1 VIGDGPSP
9 RRHLHRAALAAR
21 DGCRMAEAADMAV
34 AAFAATTGDAAE
46 MRTELAIL
54 AATLL
59 RQDGRAA
66 QAAGLLEQA
75 IESQPGRA
83 ELWNH
88 LGLARRA
95 ACRPGP
101 ALDAF
106 RRAAQL
112 DPDNPWAETNMAFS
126 LLRDP
131 ADPVASFAELA
142 EQGGRDGVG
151 LGLFCDRFPHTYGF
165 LLQQFQTYLRHFP
178 DCRAYSFGRKVLEPY
193 DRGQFG
199 AAMAAWAPC
208 FPALAPRVHQLVPVL
223 DDAPARARL
232 ARPRV
237 AQGRFHRPALAHN
250 IFAMNADLF
259 RPLYEELAIP
269 FTFTLNPGG
278 GFRLD
283 DPYSDDRLARVFASP
298 MFRHVIV
305 TYQLTRD
312 YIQDRFKVP
321 DHRVTLLPGTIV
333 VESLLMAHRRPKRR
347 FGVDKDSLDVCF
359 GGLRYTP
366 TGTDKG
372 YDRFVAAAH
381 VLARRFPRLRF
392 HVFGDYGPHVI
403 DVSAIADRVVFHGPR
418 DQTWLAAFYADMDA
432 IVSPNMPDQITRGA
446 FDGFPVTTCIEAAM
460 CGVALFATDPKGLNF
475 ALTDGIDYVSVDP
488 DPAALARCLEDW
500 LADPARLYA
509 LAEKGE
515 ARTRAVWGEDAQM
528 KPRVQL
534 FSDLLRG

>member
-1 VIGDGPSP
+1 MTGSEQY
-9 RRHLHRAALAAR
+9 RQAALAAR
-21 DGCRMAEAADMAV
+21 DGCRMAEAADLAGE
-34 AAFAATTGDAAE
+34 AFAASPPD
-46 MRTELAIL
+46 MRAELAIL

-59 RQDGRAA
+59 RQDGRAP
-66 QAAGLLEQA
+66 QAVEILDQA
-75 IESQPGRA
+75 IAHQPGLA
-83 ELWNH
+83 DLWNH
-88 LGLARRA
+88 LGLAHRA
-95 ACRPGP
+95 ACRPQA

-106 RRAAQL
+106 RRAAVL

-131 ADPVASFAELA
+131 DDSPASFAELA
-142 EQGGRDGVG
+142 QQGGADGVG

-178 DCRAYSFGRKVLEPY
+178 DCRAYSFGRKVMEPY
-193 DRGQFG
+193 GRDQFG
-199 AAMAAWAPC
+199 AAMAGWAPRH
-208 FPALAPRVHQLVPVL
+208 ADIADRVHQLVPAL
-223 DDAPARARL
+223 DDIPGQARVCRL
-232 ARPRV
+232 RV
-237 AQGRFHRPALAHN
+237 ADGRFRRPALAHN

-259 RPLYEELAIP
+259 RPLYEELGIP

-283 DPYSDDRLARVFASP
+283 DAYSDDRLARVFASP
-298 MFRHVIV
+298 LFRQVIV
-305 TYQLTRD
+305 TYALTRD

-321 DHRVTLLPGTIV
+321 DHRITLLPGTIV

-347 FGVDKDSLDVCF
+347 FGVDKDSLDICF

-381 VLARRFPRLRF
+381 VLARRFPHLRF
-392 HVFGDYGPHVI
+392 HVFGDFGPDLI
-403 DVSAIADRVVFHGPR
+403 DVSAIAGRMVFHGPR
-418 DQTWLAAFYADMDA
+418 DQAWLASFYADMDA

-475 ALTDGIDYVSVDP
+475 ALTDGLDYVAIDP
-488 DPAALARCLEDW
+488 EPAALAKCLGDW
-500 LADPARLYA
+500 LADPGRLYA

-515 ARTRAVWGEDAQM
+515 ARTRAVWGEAAQM
-528 KPRVQL
+528 APRVQL
-534 FSDLLRG
+534 FKELLRA